1 MTKAQIKRLCAS
13 INSAYACG
21 NIKKAEELQAKLYRH
36 FEKEQQSGK
45 FTSSTPG
52 AAHMDTLVNR
62 FD

>member
-1 MTKAQIKRLCAS
+1 MTKTQIKRLCAS

-36 FEKEQQSGK
+36 FEKEQQSDE
-45 FTSSTPG
+45 FTSSAAG
-52 AAHMDTLVNR
+52 SAHMDALVNK